1 MPIPNPQSPIPAPRR
16 FASVDVLR
24 GLTVAAMLLVNNPG
38 DWGHVYA
45 PLLHSEWNGCTPT
58 DLVFPFFLFIVGVS
72 IALGI
77 VPRIEAG
84 ADPRPLHRAVWV
96 RGAKIIAI
104 GMLLH
109 LLAWWWLDK
118 PAYRPLGVL
127 PRIGL
132 CFIGAGLLAMTTR
145 PRVQWALI
153 AALLLGY
160 WALLAAGGSY
170 APFVNLASRVDT
182 VLFGAHNYVFDAAS
196 GRGHDPE
203 GLLSTL
209 PSLATTLLGLRA
221 GDWLRKDEA
230 WRLPWFALA
239 ALALGAL
246 WSLAFPLNKNLW
258 TSSYVLW
265 TAGWA
270 ALALW
275 LAHRLVDVRGWPAL
289 GRSFG
294 VNAIAAYAG
303 SALMVYVFAA
313 LDWWEPI
320 YRHAFAGWMSPR
332 FGPYLPS
339 LAFAL
344 AFVAAW
350 WLIVRWMDRRGWHW
364 KV

>member
-1 MPIPNPQSPIPAPRR
+1 
-16 FASVDVLR
+16 
-24 GLTVAAMLLVNNPG
+24 MLLVNNPG

-84 ADPRPLHRAVWV
+84 ADPRPLRRAVWV
-96 RGAKIIAI
+96 RGLKIIVL
-104 GMLLH
+104 GVLLH
-109 LLAWWWLDK
+109 ALAWWWLDK
-118 PAYRPLGVL
+118 PSLRPLGVL
-127 PRIGL
+127 PRIGV
-132 CFIGAGLLAMTTR
+132 CFIAAGLLATATK
-145 PRVQWALI
+145 PRVQWALLG
-153 AALLLGY
+153 ALLLGY

-170 APFVNLASRVDT
+170 EPWTNLASRVDT
-182 VLFGAHNYVFDAAS
+182 VLFGAMNYQYDAAT
-196 GRGHDPE
+196 GLGHDPE

-209 PSLATTLLGLRA
+209 PALATTLLGIRA
-221 GDWLRKDEA
+221 GEWLRRGEA
-230 WRLPWFALA
+230 KRLPWFAIA

-275 LAHRLVDVRGWPAL
+275 LAHRLVDVRGWPAW

-303 SALMVYVFAA
+303 SALMVYALLAIGWSGPIYQVVFAN
-313 LDWWEPI
+313 
-320 YRHAFAGWMSPR
+320 WMTPR
-332 FGPYLPS
+332 FGAFVPS
-339 LAFAL
+339 LAFAI
-344 AFVAAW
+344 AFVLVW
-350 WLIVRWMDRRGWHW
+350 WGIVRWMDRRGWHW
-364 KV
+364 KI